1 MTKVS
6 RQEPV
11 FDRSNDANGREIAV
25 RAHMAR
31 RGYRL
36 MHRRNGQ
43 YWVMFDEPMTLAE
56 IEAWVQP
63 QKRSRS

>member
-1 MTKVS
+1 MTKVNW
-6 RQEPV
+6 QEQV
-11 FDRSNDANGREIAV
+11 SNRSNDANGREISV

-43 YWVMFDEPMTLAE
+43 YWVMLADPMTLDE
-56 IEAWVQP
+56 IEAWAQP
-63 QKRSRS
+63 RNRFRS

>member
-1 MTKVS
+1 MSKID
-6 RQEPV
+6 RQGELL
-11 FDRSNDANGREIAV
+11 DRSSKANGREIAV

-43 YWVMFDEPMTLAE
+43 YWVMLGDPMTLDE
-56 IEAWVQP
+56 IEAWVRP
-63 QKRSRS
+63 RNRFRP

>member
-1 MTKVS
+1 MTKIDWHD
-6 RQEPV
+6 QIL
-11 FDRSNDANGREIAV
+11 DRGSEENGRETAI

-43 YWVMFDEPMTLAE
+43 YWVMFDEPMTLDQ

-63 QKRSRS
+63 RKRSRS

>member
-1 MTKVS
+1 MTKVNW
-6 RQEPV
+6 QEQV

-25 RAHMAR
+25 RAHMAQ

-43 YWVMFDEPMTLAE
+43 YWVMLADPMTLDE
-56 IEAWVQP
+56 VEAWVRP
-63 QKRSRS
+63 KKRSRS